1 MARCWK
7 GERLDFLRHS
17 SGVRWRVREQEGAH
31 AHQRGARGPSAIGTP
46 STGLSLVGLRPRRA
60 RLRFT
65 RRREGNDQPQKK
77 QEQRPSTG
85 EERLFHLM
93 NP

>member
-1 MARCWK
+1 MAGCWK

-17 SGVRWRVREQEGAH
+17 SGVRWRVGEQEGAL
-31 AHQRGARGPSAIGTP
+31 AHPRGARAPSAIGTP
-46 STGLSLVGLRPRRA
+46 SAELSLVGLRPRRA

-65 RRREGNDQPQKK
+65 RRRERNEQPQKK
-77 QEQRPSTG
+77 QEQRPSAG

-93 NP
+93 NL